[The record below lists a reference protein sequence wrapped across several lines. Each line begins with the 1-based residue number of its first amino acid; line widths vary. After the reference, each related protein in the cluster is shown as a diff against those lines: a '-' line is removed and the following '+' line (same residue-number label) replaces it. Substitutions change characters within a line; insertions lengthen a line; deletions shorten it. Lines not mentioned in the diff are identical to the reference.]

1 MKKKLPL
8 ILCIAVAAVL
18 CAVLLFRGRVIGTVK
33 GAEMEQIVVNGV
45 IYEQNNA
52 TGLSYTDKGRFLGRA
67 VSGDITFRVYAV
79 RGDTEGRYLYRLWSW
94 EGAFYE
100 KKD

>member
-8 ILCIAVAAVL
+8 ILCVT
-18 CAVLLFRGRVIGTVK
+18 AVLLCAFLLFHGRVIGTVK
-33 GAEMEQIVVNGV
+33 GAEMEQIVIDGV
-45 IYEQNNA
+45 TYVQNPFLDFTYA
-52 TGLSYTDKGRFLGRA
+52 DKGRYLGRA
-67 VSGDITFRVYAV
+67 VNDKVTFRVYAV
-79 RGDTEGRYLYRLWSW
+79 KGDTEGQYLYRLWSW